1 MPLIGSPVKS
11 IPLMRKTGEAGM
23 LEDRSI
29 ADFMKH
35 LDVLEC
41 QRSSKQQN
49 MAFRENYR
57 KKSLQPGVSKTY
69 QQKNFILP
77 A

>member
-1 MPLIGSPVKS
+1 
-11 IPLMRKTGEAGM
+11 M

-57 KKSLQPGVSKTY
+57 KKSLQPGVSLTY